1 MIAVRKLLDFVFSE
15 EELKILDDILPA
27 HHRNEKLDKEKEAEE
42 KEKKAV
48 VRKLNNK
55 QIL

>member
-27 HHRNEKLDKEKEAEE
+27 HHRKEKLDKEKEAEE

-48 VRKLNNK
+48 VRKLSY
-55 QIL
+55 